1 MVNPGGT
8 GRPRLA
14 ISARFAPLPPSRS
27 RISALPSALPSPKV
41 NTHLPAGT
49 AAVADLPAADF
60 AAGFGAGL
68 ATGLTW
74 LFFSALRAAAG
85 GAAFFRLGADAF
97 DFAAVFFVFATA
109 LAMTYKQSAERGRDG
124 RLTPFW
130 TVPRKAPCSV
140 QSLQMEPAQQSKTDQ
155 AVEDQKDRDDQIEQ

>member
-49 AAVADLPAADF
+49 DVVAGLPAFDL

-68 ATGLTW
+68 AG

-85 GAAFFRLGADAF
+85 GAAFFRADTDAF

-109 LAMTYKQSAERGRDG
+109 LAMTYKQSAARGRDG

-130 TVPRKAPCSV
+130 TVPRKAPC
-140 QSLQMEPAQQSKTDQ
+140 LLRRLTD
-155 AVEDQKDRDDQIEQ
+155 A